1 MFIKKYT
8 DALQAIG
15 VPVLVVSSDYSKGD
29 EGQIKIR
36 AEAFL
41 EMLGGVKNGRDNR
54 HRHREQNT
62 A

>member
-8 DALQAIG
+8 EALQAIN
-15 VPVLVVSSDYSKGD
+15 VPVLVVTSDYSKGD

-41 EMLGGVKNGRDNR
+41 EMLGGIRDGGTKQIQ
-54 HRHREQNT
+54 HREQNT

>member
-1 MFIKKYT
+1 M
-8 DALQAIG
+8 
-15 VPVLVVSSDYSKGD
+15 PVLVVTSDYSKGD

-41 EMLGGVKNGRDNR
+41 EMLGGIRDGGTKQIQ
-54 HRHREQNT
+54 HREQNT